1 MAVDSGM
8 WWSVWWPWTLVW
20 AATAVSLIV
29 AVVLL
34 VIRAHRYRRR
44 LRQSSE
50 KPTEGIC
57 LYLHDRAIMNLYEM
71 GRYEKALE
79 REVEHRITGST
90 DGSLRARIFG
100 VGVSGGRNVSREE
113 ISTYIESAK
122 PITVIGLI
130 VDTLERTDAIVH
142 GDLRTRTIT
151 WNHALARSL
160 DTDGRPGRG
169 AGAAVRLRDI
179 EDFVSLRGRFRK
191 AGQTDARTV
200 FLAPYGD
207 PEDPAQGPQVR
218 VVCATDGLRNDDSH
232 DGTFPAR
239 CLGKVRDW
247 NPRTGELTVEAIAIF
262 S

>member
-1 MAVDSGM
+1 MAVDNAM
-8 WWSVWWPWTLVW
+8 WWSVWWPWALVW
-20 AATAVSLIV
+20 TATAVSLIIV
-29 AVVLL
+29 AVLL
-34 VIRAHRYRRR
+34 VVVVRRYRRR
-44 LRQSSE
+44 LGQSSG

-57 LYLHDRAIMNLYEM
+57 FYLHDSAIMDLYQM

-79 REVEHRITGST
+79 REVEHRISGST

-122 PITVIGLI
+122 PIAVIGII
-130 VDTLERTDAIVH
+130 VDTLERADAIVH

-151 WNHALARSL
+151 WNQALARTL
-160 DTDGRPGRG
+160 DTIDRPG
-169 AGAAVRLRDI
+169 AGAEERVRLRDI
-179 EDFVSLRGRFRK
+179 EDFVSIRGRFRR
-191 AGQTDARTV
+191 AAQTPSRTV

-207 PEDPAQGPQVR
+207 PEDPSQGPQVR
-218 VVCATDGLRNDDSH
+218 VTCATDGLRNDDSNE
-232 DGTFPAR
+232 GTFPAR

-247 NPRTGELTVEAIAIF
+247 NPGTGELTVEAIAIF

>member
-8 WWSVWWPWTLVW
+8 WWSVWWPWMLVW
-20 AATAVSLIV
+20 LVTAVSLI
-29 AVVLL
+29 AVVAWLA
-34 VIRAHRYRRR
+34 VRVHRYRKR
-44 LRQSSE
+44 LRSSAE

-79 REVEHRITGST
+79 REVQHRITRT
-90 DGSLRARIFG
+90 ADGSLRARLFG

-113 ISTYIESAK
+113 ISMYIESAK
-122 PITVIGLI
+122 PITAIGLI

-142 GDLRTRTIT
+142 GDLRTGTIT
-151 WNHALARSL
+151 RNHALERAL
-160 DTDGRPGRG
+160 DTIDRPGP
-169 AGAAVRLRDI
+169 GAAESVRLRDI
-179 EDFVSLRGRFRK
+179 EDFVSIRGRFRK
-191 AGQTDARTV
+191 AGQTPSRTV

-207 PEDPAQGPQVR
+207 PEDPAEGPQVR
-218 VVCATDGLRNDDSH
+218 VVCTTDGLRNDDSH
-232 DGTFPAR
+232 EGTFPAR

-247 NPRTGELTVEAIAIF
+247 NPGTGELTIEAIAIF